1 MREQWKAQPLRLKW
15 HSDPYSTMCLSPA
28 VQPNLAFAPVHRRPD
43 VPVTAGQVVPAPAS
57 AARLLQLKEMVIPNK
72 HSSAFVA
79 MNANVL
85 GNVKIGA
92 NSSIWYGAVLR
103 GKWRSSSLQR
113 MAYCGQLVGVGG
125 PTARLLLLPA
135 ADVNA
140 IEVGSNTNIQDN
152 VVVHVSKFSLDGKA
166 RPTVIGNNVTIG
178 EAVKGG
184 NAAAC
189 VLSPT
194 R

>member
-1 MREQWKAQPLRLKW
+1 M
-15 HSDPYSTMCLSPA
+15 
-28 VQPNLAFAPVHRRPD
+28 
-43 VPVTAGQVVPAPAS
+43 PVTAGQAVPAPAS
-57 AARLLQLKEMVIPNK
+57 ASRLLQLKEMVIPNK

-103 GKWRSSSLQR
+103 GKWGSSPLQGV
-113 MAYCGQLVGVGG
+113 ACSKPLVACGTNDAV
-125 PTARLLLLPA
+125 LLLPA

-140 IEVGSNTNIQDN
+140 IEVGSSTNIQDN

-178 EAVKGG
+178 EALKAVTQHNSCIIPTGALGG
-184 NAAAC
+184 AL
-189 VLSPT
+189 VRPPGGDHL
-194 R
+194 